1 MTPGPRT
8 RDTLLRGERSHPCG
22 IPPTLLNIVFS
33 GPHAEYS
40 YFSADFS
47 LKMVVNILRFA

>member
-8 RDTLLRGERSHPCG
+8 RDTLLRGERSHLCG

-47 LKMVVNILRFA
+47 LKMVVNILMFA